1 MRQVYMDHAATTY
14 VKPQVFEAMRP
25 YFTETFGNPSSLHS
39 FGREAASAVERARE
53 QVAGAIGAASPQEIC
68 FTAGGSESDN
78 DFEGHCR
85 SIRQKGQ
92 PYHHHQH

>member
-39 FGREAASAVERARE
+39 FGREAASAVDEGQGTGGPGPLERRRPRRYALQR
-53 QVAGAIGAASPQEIC
+53 AAQSRTI
-68 FTAGGSESDN
+68 
-78 DFEGHCR
+78 
-85 SIRQKGQ
+85 
-92 PYHHHQH
+92 